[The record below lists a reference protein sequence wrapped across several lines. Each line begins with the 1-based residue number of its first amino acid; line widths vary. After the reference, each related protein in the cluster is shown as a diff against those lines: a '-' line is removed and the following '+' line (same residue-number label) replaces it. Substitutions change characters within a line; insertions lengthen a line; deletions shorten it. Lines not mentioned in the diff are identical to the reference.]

1 MKTSLRVERRLGSV
15 AHNHRP
21 RLMLAAAIGDCV
33 HVAGL
38 HAVIRIA
45 REAGFET
52 IMLGPAVAPERV
64 VDAIREHDPDLVA
77 ISYRLSPQ
85 AGANVLRHFQR
96 LVQEA
101 GLSRRRF
108 VFGGT
113 PPVCRIAERLPL
125 FERAFDGTE
134 GPEAVLA
141 YFRGVPLEERQVS
154 WPQTLPERIAFRAPE
169 PIIRHHYGQPS
180 FEETLEGVRLLAESE
195 TLDVIS
201 LGVDQNTQEH
211 FFHPEEADPK
221 QDGAGGVPVRTPEQF
236 RALYE
241 ASRTGNYPL
250 MRSYAGT
257 RNLIRM
263 AEVLHE
269 TINLAW
275 GAIPLTW
282 YSVLDGRSDRSL
294 RETILE
300 AQEVMRWHASRG
312 IPVEMNESHH
322 WSLRD
327 AHDTIAVVM
336 AYLAARNAKAAGVR
350 HYVAQYMFNTPPETS
365 FAMDLAKMLAKV
377 ELIESLQDET
387 FEVFRETRV
396 GLRSHPPNLDEAK
409 GHMAASIFLQM
420 ALKPHILHVVAYSE
434 ADHAATA
441 PEIIESC
448 RIARGVVRD
457 FLGGA
462 PDMTAD
468 PRVQAR
474 KEELLAEAQV
484 LLDAIASLAPPGVE
498 DPFTDADTLT
508 RAVTIGLLD
517 TPHFAGNPAPEVR
530 GELVTQPVDG
540 KIVAVDPDS
549 GRILTERERV
559 DRILQRASAR
569 S

>member
-1 MKTSLRVERRLGSV
+1 MAKEVD
-15 AHNHRP
+15 RP
-21 RLMLAAAIGDCV
+21 RLMVAAAIGDCV

-38 HAVIRIA
+38 HAVLRIA
-45 REAGFET
+45 QATGFRT
-52 IMLGPAVAPERV
+52 VMLGPAVAPERV
-64 VDAIREHDPDLVA
+64 VEAIREHDPDVVA

-85 AGANVLRHFQR
+85 AGANVLRAFAR
-96 LVQEA
+96 LVREA
-101 GLSRRRF
+101 GLTRRRF

-113 PPVCRIAERLPL
+113 PPVCRLAERIPL
-125 FERAFDGTE
+125 FERTFDGTE
-134 GPEAVLA
+134 GADAVAA
-141 YFRGVPLEERQVS
+141 YLQGVPLQAKERS
-154 WPQTLPERIAFRAPE
+154 WPQTLPERIAASAPE

-180 FEETLEGVRLLAESE
+180 YEETLAGVRLLAESE
-195 TLDVIS
+195 SLDVIS

-211 FFHPEEADPK
+211 FFHPEEADTD
-221 QDGAGGVPVRTPEQF
+221 QDGAGGVPIRTPDQF

-241 ASRTGNYPL
+241 ASRRGNYPL

-269 TINLAW
+269 TIHLAW

-282 YSVLDGRSDRSL
+282 YSVLDGRSDRPL
-294 RETILE
+294 RQTIVE
-300 AQEVMRWHASRG
+300 AQETMRWHAARG

-327 AHDTIAVVM
+327 AHDTVAVVM
-336 AYLAARNAKAAGVR
+336 AYLAARNARASGVR

-377 ELIESLQDET
+377 ELIESLQGPE
-387 FEVFRETRV
+387 FQVFRETRV
-396 GLRSHPPNLDEAK
+396 GLRSHPSDLDEAK
-409 GHMAASIFLQM
+409 GHLAASAFLQM
-420 ALKPHILHVVAYSE
+420 ALRPHILHVVAYSE

-448 RIARGVVRD
+448 RIARGVIRD
-457 FLGGA
+457 ALGGA

-474 KEELLAEAQV
+474 KAELLEEAKV

-498 DPFTDADTLT
+498 DPLTDPDTLT
-508 RAVTIGLLD
+508 RAVSIGLVD
-517 TPHFAGNPAPEVR
+517 APHFLGNPAPEAR
-530 GELVTQPVDG
+530 GEVVTQPVNG
-540 KIVAVDPDS
+540 AIVAVDPETGHVLS
-549 GRILTERERV
+549 ERERV
-559 DRILQRASAR
+559 DRILKRASLV